1 MNSNRILGSLL
12 AIGIFAAGTQFLV
25 GQDIQLPAPDKK
37 GGKPLMECFTLRK
50 SARQFSEKPLPPQV
64 LSNLFYA
71 ADGIS
76 RPDGRKTV
84 PTARN
89 SQNLEIYAAMASG
102 LYVYNPKTN
111 TLTQVSKKDIREIC
125 GKQAFHKIAPV
136 DLIYVADLSKIGK
149 DREDKILYASNHA
162 GYASQ
167 NVYLYAASEGLSTV
181 VCGLVDKAAL
191 GKAIGLPANKEV
203 IFTQPVAWPAE

>member
-1 MNSNRILGSLL
+1 MNTKRLLGSLL
-12 AIGIFAAGTQFLV
+12 AIGIFAAGTQFLA
-25 GQDIQLPAPDKK
+25 GQDIQLPPPDKK

-50 SARQFSEKPLPPQV
+50 SARQFSPKALPAQV

-89 SQNLEIYAAMASG
+89 AQNQEIYAAMATG
-102 LYVYNPKTN
+102 VYIYNPKKN
-111 TLTQVSKKDIREIC
+111 ALVQVSKKDIRALC

-136 DLIYVADLSKIGK
+136 DLIYVGDLSKIGK
-149 DREDKILYASNHA
+149 THEEQLFYASNHA
-162 GYASQ
+162 GYSSQ
-167 NVYLYAASEGLSTV
+167 DVYLYAASEGLSTV
-181 VCGLVDKAAL
+181 VCGLVDRAVLAKAL
-191 GKAIGLPANKEV
+191 NLPPNKE
-203 IFTQPVAWPAE
+203 IMFTQPVAYPAE